1 MNEQRKI
8 FILFI
13 LALVILGCGHIDMLI
28 TGGGGVSLI
37 PYHFGASLVAFLA
50 SLLTLRASLRAI
62 IKGK

>member
-28 TGGGGVSLI
+28 TGGGGASLI

-50 SLLTLRASLRAI
+50 SLLTLRASFRAI
-62 IKGK
+62 VGK